1 MTKKSRI
8 SHRRK
13 AFSYDQDVP
22 ISKGWGMLMNEN
34 TVHLLEDLFQRK
46 IILYDDLLHC
56 LEKERESLVTINMD
70 ALWTIS
76 REKEEI
82 CSKVEGI
89 RQEIVSVVTMDGQ
102 DSSLPLNRI
111 LGLVPEEKASTFKS
125 FFITLDKLKNEIEL
139 LRKANMAFM
148 NDSLRFLD
156 EMISILTGGKESKMA
171 YDQRSHLSKSGIN
184 CFLSREV

>member
-1 MTKKSRI
+1 
-8 SHRRK
+8 
-13 AFSYDQDVP
+13 
-22 ISKGWGMLMNEN
+22 MLMNEN
-34 TVHLLEDLFQRK
+34 TVNLLEDLFQRK

-56 LEKERESLVTINMD
+56 LEVERESLVTINMD

-82 CSKVEGI
+82 CSKIESI
-89 RQEIVSVVTMDGQ
+89 RQEIVSVFDMDGQ

-111 LGLVPEEKASTFKS
+111 LRLVPEEKAGTFQS
-125 FFITLDKLKNEIEL
+125 FFLTLDKLKNEIEL

-156 EMISILTGGKESKMA
+156 
-171 YDQRSHLSKSGIN
+171 
-184 CFLSREV
+184 

>member
-1 MTKKSRI
+1 
-8 SHRRK
+8 
-13 AFSYDQDVP
+13 
-22 ISKGWGMLMNEN
+22 MLMNEN
-34 TVHLLEDLFQRK
+34 TVNLLEDLFQRK

-56 LEKERESLVTINMD
+56 LEEERESLVTINMD

-76 REKEEI
+76 KEKEEI
-82 CSKVEGI
+82 CSKIEGI
-89 RQEIVSVVTMDGQ
+89 RQEIVSVIEVDGQ
-102 DSSLPLNRI
+102 DSSLPPNRI
-111 LGLVPEEKASTFKS
+111 VGLVPEEKVPTFQS
-125 FFITLDKLKNEIEL
+125 FFLTLDKLKNEIEL

-156 EMISILTGGKESKMA
+156 EMISIITGGKESNMA